1 MTAKKNQELSGIQY
15 LRGIAAVM
23 VVMSH
28 VTAMARFPKYFN
40 LDIFGRFFETG
51 ATGVELFF
59 VISGFIIAY
68 TSLSTSF
75 RPKLSPREF
84 FGKRFTRIVP
94 LMWICIISY
103 ALLRYLGRGAF
114 DPIPYLRALVL
125 FPVGQVTPNVI
136 WTLRHEAL
144 FYIVFCASWVTGRYW
159 LYVVAAWFV
168 SPIIVTVFDQG
179 LYDSALFSFVFN
191 RLNLLFGAGFVIA
204 LLYIKGF
211 IRPRIEF
218 KHAYLLSI
226 VGGIVLMIYAN
237 LSMYVSEQHLRT
249 TLDVFMITLMV
260 SAIVTIMLSFKQLDE
275 CSFGNRVLKLLGD
288 ASYSIY
294 LFHEFFVSAVLGL
307 WSSIDKGAN
316 PAFVLI
322 GVTLAAIVG
331 STVVYVLIERPLI
344 SWLHV
349 SNATRANYA
358 RVNT

>member
-1 MTAKKNQELSGIQY
+1 MTTRKNHELSGIQY

-28 VTAMARFPKYFN
+28 VTAMARFPKYFS

-68 TSLSTSF
+68 TSLSNSLN
-75 RPKLSPREF
+75 PKLTPIEF
-84 FGKRFTRIVP
+84 FSKRFIRIVP

-103 ALLRYLGRGAF
+103 ALLRYVGRGVF
-114 DPIPYLRALVL
+114 DPIPYLRAFVL

-144 FYIVFCASWVTGRYW
+144 FYIVFCASWMTGRFW
-159 LYVVAAWFV
+159 LYVVVAWFV
-168 SPIIVTVFDQG
+168 SPIIFTVINQG
-179 LYDSALFSFVFN
+179 LYDTALFSFVFN

-204 LLYIKGF
+204 VLYIKGF
-211 IRPRIEF
+211 IKPRIEI
-218 KHAYLLSI
+218 KHVYLLSI
-226 VGGIVLMIYAN
+226 ISGIVLMIYAN

-249 TLDVFMITLMV
+249 TLDVFLITLMV
-260 SAIVTIMLSFKQLDE
+260 SAIVIIMLSLKQLDE
-275 CSFGNRVLKLLGD
+275 FLFGNCVLKLLGD

-307 WSSIDKGAN
+307 WSSIDKGPN
-316 PAFVLI
+316 PAFVLV
-322 GVTLAAIVG
+322 GVTLVAIVG
-331 STVVYVLIERPLI
+331 SIMAYFLIERPLI
-344 SWLHV
+344 SLLNRNV
-349 SNATRANYA
+349 VVRAKYA
-358 RVNT
+358 